1 MTAPVRVADRT
12 VDFPVLVR
20 DASVASAT
28 FLVPSRAAERLLPSV
43 ELAIAEPIPG
53 RALVSLAAID
63 YLDNDLGTYREFA
76 VSIVVRERAGSSLP
90 FLGLPLAFRSG
101 KAGAYIH
108 RLPVTTEFSRDA
120 GRGIWGY
127 PKIVATITF
136 DDTAE
141 RRVAR
146 LDVDGQHAVTL
157 TVRRGGRRSFPD
169 APLVSYG
176 ATDGPLRR
184 TTALFAGDG
193 LGFRLGGAS
202 VEVGDHEIGRE
213 LKMLGFPRRALSSSW
228 IEHMRASFGPPG
240 PVGSA
245 DEGA

>member
-1 MTAPVRVADRT
+1 MTAPVLVADRT
-12 VDFPVLVR
+12 VGFPVLVR

-28 FLVPSRAAERLLPSV
+28 FLVPTRAAERLLPSV
-43 ELAIAEPIPG
+43 DLAIAEPIPG

-63 YLDNDLGTYREFA
+63 YRDNDLGTYREFA
-76 VSIVVRERAGSSLP
+76 VSIIVREPGGSSLP
-90 FLGLPLAFRSG
+90 FLGMPLAFRSG

-127 PKIVATITF
+127 PKVVAAITF
-136 DDTAE
+136 DDSPE

-146 LDVDGQHAVTL
+146 LEVEGQHAVTL

-184 TTALFAGDG
+184 TTAIFSGDG
-193 LGFRLGGAS
+193 LGFRFGGAT
-202 VEVGDHEIGRE
+202 VEIGPHEIGRE
-213 LKMLGFPRRALSSSW
+213 LELLGFPRRALSSSW
-228 IEHMRASFGPPG
+228 IEHMRASFGPPEPMG
-240 PVGSA
+240 R
-245 DEGA
+245 